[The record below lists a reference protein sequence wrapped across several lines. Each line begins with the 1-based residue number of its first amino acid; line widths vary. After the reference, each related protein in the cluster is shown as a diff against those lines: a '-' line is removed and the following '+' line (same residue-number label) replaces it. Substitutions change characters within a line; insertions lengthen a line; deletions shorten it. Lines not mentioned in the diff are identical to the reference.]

1 MDILFQTLLFILLI
15 GILCFSIWV
24 FNVLF
29 DAFVSY
35 VIFQSNFK
43 KFKGDFEAAITNSQ
57 PNWDR
62 MKRIAKTRSIKPH
75 EINELCEDYSRDIL
89 SGKRQ
94 ELLPH
99 LALIESYIESYSSE
113 GPFESLPSDIKIHF
127 ERLRTTLGSVELL
140 TPLSSQ
146 IKDFIDEKK
155 GERNKDRIIS
165 LFSFIIGLTGLALT
179 IVSYYFPL
187 R

>member
-62 MKRIAKTRSIKPH
+62 IKRI
-75 EINELCEDYSRDIL
+75 
-89 SGKRQ
+89 
-94 ELLPH
+94 
-99 LALIESYIESYSSE
+99 
-113 GPFESLPSDIKIHF
+113 
-127 ERLRTTLGSVELL
+127 
-140 TPLSSQ
+140 
-146 IKDFIDEKK
+146 
-155 GERNKDRIIS
+155 
-165 LFSFIIGLTGLALT
+165 
-179 IVSYYFPL
+179 
-187 R
+187 